1 MKHLRAA
8 AAVMASGA
16 LLFTGAVASAQAAP
30 AGAHH
35 HPKGAPLKAL
45 AARADL
51 RFGTAVNMDALA
63 EDTTYRR
70 ITAREFNSL
79 TAENVMKWET
89 LQPQRGV
96 YDFSQGDALVAF
108 ARANGQQVRGHT
120 LLWHNQLPG
129 WLTSGVADGS
139 ITKDEL
145 RRILREHVT
154 TVAKHYKGKIYQWD
168 VVNEVFEED
177 GSYRQSLWYQQL
189 GPSYI
194 ADTFRWARQADPHAK
209 LYVNDY
215 NVEGVNAKS
224 TAYYNLAKELR
235 AQGIKVD
242 GFGIQGHLS
251 TQYGF
256 PGDIPANLE
265 RFADLGMESSFTEV
279 DVRGVMPMDEAKLT
293 RQADYFRGMLDACLG
308 QKRCTSFTIWGFAD
322 QYSWVP
328 GVFAGE
334 GSANIYDES
343 YAPKPSYWAVRQE
356 LAEGRDRPG
365 A

>member
-16 LLFTGAVASAQAAP
+16 LLFTGAVTSAQAAP
-30 AGAHH
+30 AGAYH

-45 AARADL
+45 ANRDHL
-51 RFGTAVNMDALA
+51 LFGTAVNMDALA
-63 EDTTYRR
+63 EDTTYRK
-70 ITAREFNSL
+70 ITAREFSSV

-96 YDFSQGDALVAF
+96 YDFTQGDALVKF
-108 ARANGQQVRGHT
+108 ARSNGQAVRGHT

-139 ITKDEL
+139 ISKDEL
-145 RRILREHVT
+145 RQILREHIT
-154 TVAKHYKGKIYQWD
+154 TVAKHYKGKLYQWD

-194 ADTFRWARQADPHAK
+194 ADAFRWAHQADPFAK

-224 TAYYNLAKELR
+224 TAYYNLVKDLR
-235 AQGIKVD
+235 AQGVKVD

-251 TQYGF
+251 TRYGF
-256 PGDIPANLE
+256 PGDIPANLK
-265 RFADLGMESSFTEV
+265 RFADIGVESSFTEV
-279 DVRGVMPMDEAKLT
+279 DVRGDMPMDEAKLD
-293 RQADYFRGMLDACLG
+293 RQAEYFGRMLDACLD
-308 QKRCTSFTIWGFAD
+308 QRKCTSFTIWGFAD

-328 GVFAGE
+328 GVFDGE
-334 GSANIYDES
+334 GSANIYDEN
-343 YAPKPSYWAVRQE
+343 YAPKPSYWAVREE
-356 LAEGRDRPG
+356 LAGGRND
-365 A
+365 